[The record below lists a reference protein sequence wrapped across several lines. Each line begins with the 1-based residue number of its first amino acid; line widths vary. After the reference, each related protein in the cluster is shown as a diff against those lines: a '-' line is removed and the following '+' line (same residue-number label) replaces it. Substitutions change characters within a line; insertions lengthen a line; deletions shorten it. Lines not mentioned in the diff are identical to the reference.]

1 MHYLIFKSQLRSC
14 NSFKCVY
21 NVKISSSLNFGHA
34 GQNILAQDVKL
45 HAFACLTPNKNQ
57 CLHSRAE
64 KKQQHTAVLVLLQEI
79 PKRRKL
85 LRKNGSF
92 EFCLPS
98 TVGEKEM
105 PSLS

>member
-1 MHYLIFKSQLRSC
+1 MHYLIFMSQLRSC
-14 NSFKCVY
+14 NGFKCVY

-34 GQNILAQDVKL
+34 GQNIQAQHVKL
-45 HAFACLTPNKNQ
+45 HAFARLILNKKI
-57 CLHSRAE
+57 SAYAVDRE
-64 KKQQHTAVLVLLQEI
+64 KKHTAVLVLLQEI

-85 LRKNGSF
+85 LLKNDSF

-98 TVGEKEM
+98 TVGEKVM